1 MAPQT
6 PKKLLSNALENLS
19 QSNLEKFHH
28 ELLDQRSGTRR
39 VRRNQLEGKSILEVS
54 DVMIQV
60 FTEKEALKMA
70 VDILRNIGCC
80 QDADDLGKHATSGSG
95 TSGPGF
101 SCGLSSLSSC
111 LQNNEVNE
119 LTQD

>member
-6 PKKLLSNALENLS
+6 PKKLLSSALEDLTR
-19 QSNLEKFHH
+19 SNWEKFQHA
-28 ELLDQRSGTRR
+28 LLDRRSGTRR

-60 FTEKEALKMA
+60 FTEREALNVA
-70 VDILRNIGCC
+70 VDILRDIGCC
-80 QDADDLGKHATSGSG
+80 QDADDLGKHPTSGSG

-101 SCGLSSLSSC
+101 SRGLSSLSSC
-111 LQNNEVNE
+111 LQNKEVNE
-119 LTQD
+119 LTQG